1 MHEQGLTIDSI
12 EANVETATHQ
22 VSEGARQLSKASGYQ
37 VNLFFPFSLY
47 LLSLLNFL
55 T

>member
-37 VNLFFPFSLY
+37 VINLIFPFSFY
-47 LLSLLNFL
+47 LSVFQIV
-55 T
+55 